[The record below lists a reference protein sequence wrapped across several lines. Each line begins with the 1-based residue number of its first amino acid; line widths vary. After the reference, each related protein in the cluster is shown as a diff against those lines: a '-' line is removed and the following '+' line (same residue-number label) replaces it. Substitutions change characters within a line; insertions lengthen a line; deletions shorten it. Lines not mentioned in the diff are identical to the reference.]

1 MYKKIAAFALIL
13 TVILSITAIAAV
25 EGTISVGVKKG
36 DWIEYTVSTT
46 GAPPAAHDIT
56 WAKMEILNVEGVVLQ
71 ANITTRS
78 VNGTVSSA
86 VRSFNFTEGQVQA
99 WIIIPADLGPGDMF
113 YDSSIPGNVTIQGQ
127 EQKMVAGAT
136 RTITHASD
144 SVKYKE
150 WDKATGVFTL
160 TRDNVGTYT
169 VNATAIATN
178 MWSPQILGLDQTV
191 FYLIIIAIIVVAV
204 AVIVLSV
211 VLVRKNR
218 SLKNRSLQL

>member
-1 MYKKIAAFALIL
+1 MSAFALIL
-13 TVILSITAIAAV
+13 IVILSTAALAVV
-25 EGTISVGVKKG
+25 EGTITVGVKKG
-36 DWIEYTVSTT
+36 DWIEYNVSTT

-56 WAKMEILNVEGVVLQ
+56 WAKMEILDVEGVVLH

-86 VRSFNFTEGQVQA
+86 VRSFNFDEGQVQA
-99 WIIIPADLGPGDMF
+99 WIIIPANLGPGDMF
-113 YDSSIPGNVTIQGQ
+113 YDASIPGNVTIQGQ
-127 EQKMVAGAT
+127 EQKVVAGAS

-150 WDKATGVFTL
+150 WDKATGMFTL

-191 FYLIIIAIIVVAV
+191 FYIIIIALIVVAV
-204 AVIVLSV
+204 AVIVVSV
-211 VLVRKNR
+211 VAVRKNR
-218 SLKNRSLQL
+218 SLKNHKPQI